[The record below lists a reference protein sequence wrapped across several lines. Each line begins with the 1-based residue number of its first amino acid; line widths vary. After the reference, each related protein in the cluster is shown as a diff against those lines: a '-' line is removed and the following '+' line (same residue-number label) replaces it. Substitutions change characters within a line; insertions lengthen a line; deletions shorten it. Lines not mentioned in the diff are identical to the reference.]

1 MVTKQYINT
10 DYRLAESQV
19 LRVKTLLQNLRHV
32 QSKMIGS
39 VGLLTIQLDIKYV
52 DNILRILGVVGPH
65 VWPHVDTGVVT
76 ITLLESIEMKCL
88 NNIHKRW
95 KV

>member
-10 DYRLAESQV
+10 DYRLAESQI

-39 VGLLTIQLDIKYV
+39 VGPLTIQLDIKYV
-52 DNILRILGVVGPH
+52 DNILCTLGVNYAS
-65 VWPHVDTGVVT
+65 TGIVT
-76 ITLLESIEMKCL
+76 INVLESIEMKCL
-88 NNIHKRW
+88 NNIYKRW